1 VKANLLHADVPGLT
15 APLWLRTTETVF
27 ERMRGLLGSTPLAE
41 GEALVLD
48 ACNMVHTIGMAYP
61 IDIVFADR
69 HGVIRKICPAVGAM
83 RMRGC
88 LRAKYT
94 VEMAA
99 HEAQRRGWMVG
110 MTLGFLR
117 ARA

>member
-1 VKANLLHADVPGLT
+1 VKADLLHAEVPGLAT
-15 APLWLRTTETVF
+15 PLWLRTTETML

-41 GEALVLD
+41 GEAMVLD
-48 ACNMVHTIGMAYP
+48 ACNMVHTVGMAYP

-69 HGVIRKICPAVGAM
+69 QGVIRKVCPAVPAM
-83 RMRGC
+83 RIRGC

-94 VEMAA
+94 IEMAA
-99 HEAQRRGWMVG
+99 HEAQRRGWAVG

-117 ARA
+117 TRG